1 MTSRT
6 KIKTGTIGQ
15 FMAWTKKVVRDPSA
29 VAKAEPGRW
38 RESAEEIGPPE
49 AGAFSAEAIVKL
61 LSAENIEV
69 LDIIRRRKPKSLR
82 RLAELAGREESN
94 VSRTLKKLEK
104 AGIVT
109 VEAGPGR
116 VRRPV
121 LVARKVRLELD
132 LAGGASRLRP
142 VVNR

>member
-1 MTSRT
+1 MTART
-6 KIKTGTIGQ
+6 KTGTLGE

-29 VAKAEPGRW
+29 AKDAPKRW
-38 RESAEEIGPPE
+38 RESSEEIGRPG
-49 AGAFSAEAIVKL
+49 AGTFSAEAIVKL

-69 LDIIRRRKPKSLR
+69 LDIIRRRKPESLR
-82 RLAELAGREESN
+82 RLAELTGREESN

-116 VRRPV
+116 VRRPI

-132 LAGGASRLRP
+132 LAGGVNRLRP
-142 VVNR
+142 IVSR

>member
-6 KIKTGTIGQ
+6 KTGTLGE
-15 FMAWTKKVVRDPSA
+15 FMAWTKKVVRHPSA
-29 VAKAEPGRW
+29 AKDTPKRW
-38 RESAEEIGPPE
+38 RESSKEIGRPG

-61 LSAENIEV
+61 LSVENIEV
-69 LDIIRRRKPKSLR
+69 LDIIRRRKPESLR

-104 AGIVT
+104 AGIVV

-116 VRRPV
+116 VRRPI

-132 LAGGASRLRP
+132 LAGGANRLRP
-142 VVNR
+142 VVSR